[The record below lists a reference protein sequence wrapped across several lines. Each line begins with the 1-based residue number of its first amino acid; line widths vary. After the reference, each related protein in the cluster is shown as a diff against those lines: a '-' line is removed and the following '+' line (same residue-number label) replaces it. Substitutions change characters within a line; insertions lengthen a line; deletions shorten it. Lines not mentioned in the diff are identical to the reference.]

1 MQSARNLRGHHIWH
15 SAASEFNRLN
25 PRRWRKE
32 KRMGTTLDNA
42 RFSCHWKAT
51 IHFSWKVLCRRWDF
65 HGRLLFSTTSVQ
77 CSEVRVLLVL
87 SIVLSTILI
96 SILFHRFHV
105 DLRPYP
111 IILRIDR
118 ELESHPAFRAAHPS
132 NQPDCPPEA
141 AK

>member
-1 MQSARNLRGHHIWH
+1 MHEGKIIFYNFIL
-15 SAASEFNRLN
+15 
-25 PRRWRKE
+25 
-32 KRMGTTLDNA
+32 
-42 RFSCHWKAT
+42 
-51 IHFSWKVLCRRWDF
+51 IHFPINHAFWF
-65 HGRLLFSTTSVQ
+65 IRL
-77 CSEVRVLLVL
+77 
-87 SIVLSTILI
+87 IL
-96 SILFHRFHV
+96 RFHV

>member
-1 MQSARNLRGHHIWH
+1 MCEYEIN
-15 SAASEFNRLN
+15 F
-25 PRRWRKE
+25 
-32 KRMGTTLDNA
+32 
-42 RFSCHWKAT
+42 
-51 IHFSWKVLCRRWDF
+51 WDY
-65 HGRLLFSTTSVQ
+65 
-77 CSEVRVLLVL
+77 
-87 SIVLSTILI
+87 
-96 SILFHRFHV
+96 RFHV